1 MSPTAATPAGA
12 RAQRLGR
19 NLMIP
24 GLIALALTVLG
35 TTLSYSKYRRDLSDA
50 RDRLARG
57 GRLVRTS
64 CGAIEYSDEGKGKA
78 VLSIHG
84 AGGGWDQG
92 LLIRSFMGEGSR
104 VIAPSRFGYLNTPY
118 PDDPSAVAQ
127 ANAYACL
134 LDSLGI
140 ERVSV
145 VAFSAGGPSALQFA
159 IRYPERTAALVMVSA
174 ISDASLVDPRPVD
187 PSKDPVLSIMLTDF
201 VFWTAT
207 TCFPARALAFFG
219 VSPAAQQR
227 LTPEE
232 HDRALRVL
240 RMILPMS
247 MRKTGNFNDPAH
259 WFERGAFD
267 LEHITAPT
275 LVIHATDDTFVPFA
289 HGQHT
294 AARIPNARL
303 ATQEFGGHFVYVRN
317 AVLGEIRAFIDQHGR
332 TP

>member
-1 MSPTAATPAGA
+1 MPVRA
-12 RAQRLGR
+12 RGQRLR
-19 NLMIP
+19 RSLMIL
-24 GLIALALTVLG
+24 GLIALAFIVLG
-35 TTLSYSKYRRDLSDA
+35 TTLTYSQYRRDLSDA
-50 RDRLARG
+50 RERLARG
-57 GRLVRTS
+57 SHLAQTS
-64 CGAIEYSDEGKGKA
+64 CGAIEYSEEGEGMP
-78 VLSIHG
+78 VLSVHG

-92 LLIRSFMGEGSR
+92 LLISPFLGEGFR

-127 ANAYACL
+127 ADAYTCL

-159 IRYPERTAALVMVSA
+159 IRYPERTTALVMVSA

-187 PSKDPVLSIMLTDF
+187 PSKDPVLSVMLTDF

-207 TCFPARALAFFG
+207 FYFSERAMAFFG
-219 VSPAAQQR
+219 VSRAAQQR

-259 WFERGAFD
+259 WFERGQFD
-267 LEHITAPT
+267 LERITAPT
-275 LVIHATDDTFVPFA
+275 LVIHAMDDTFVPFA
-289 HGQHT
+289 HGQYT
-294 AARIPNARL
+294 AARILNARL
-303 ATQEFGGHFVYVRN
+303 APQEFGGHFVYVRD
-317 AVLGEIRAFIDQHGR
+317 AVLGEIRAFIDQYGR